1 MHRRAFILTA
11 AAFAASP
18 ALAQV
23 GPEKPDEFAALAGD
37 ALTPLEKQTALF
49 KQQMKAMGYGGAD
62 VFYELKGAASP
73 VRFSA
78 ASLPSFVVR
87 APADLDPQE
96 RFGLFKLTISRNTR
110 RLATGKVNPLGYGTR
125 NTKAQSAVEF
135 AAVRHGGDFFKLDP
149 TAPLEPG
156 EYALAV
162 APKLGNNTWGWG
174 GRGGGNQP
182 VFAFGV
188 D

>member
-1 MHRRAFILTA
+1 MHRRAFILTS

-18 ALAQV
+18 VLAQT
-23 GPEKPDEFAALAGD
+23 GPEKPETFAALAGES
-37 ALTPLEKQTALF
+37 LTPLETQTARF
-49 KQQMKAMGYGGAD
+49 KTQTRALGYGGAD
-62 VFYELKGAASP
+62 VFYELKDAASP
-73 VRFSA
+73 VRFPASA
-78 ASLPSFVVR
+78 LPAFVVR

-96 RFGLFKLTISRNTR
+96 RFGLFRLTVVKSTR
-110 RLATGKVNPLGYGTR
+110 RLTTGKVNPLGYGTR

-135 AAVRHGGDFFKLDP
+135 TAERHGTDFFKLIP
-149 TAPLEPG
+149 KEPLTPG

-162 APKLGNNTWGWG
+162 APKLGNNSWGWG